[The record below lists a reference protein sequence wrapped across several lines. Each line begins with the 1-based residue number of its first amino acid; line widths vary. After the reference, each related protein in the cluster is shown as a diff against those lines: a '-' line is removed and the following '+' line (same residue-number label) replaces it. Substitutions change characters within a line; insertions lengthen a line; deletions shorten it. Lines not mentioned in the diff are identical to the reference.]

1 MIHMDKC
8 VSSTDFDAIVVVV
21 HEAEAIFRGNTLA

>member
-8 VSSTDFDAIVVVV
+8 VSSTDFDTIAMII
-21 HEAEAIFRGNTLA
+21 HKAKAIFRGNTLA